1 MTPLDFSIFDSD
13 NHGYEPRDTFRH
25 LDPSMA
31 DRAVKI
37 VAPEPEAVEAT

>member
-1 MTPLDFSIFDSD
+1 MAPLNVGIFDSD
-13 NHGYEPRDTFRH
+13 NHDYEPRDTLRP

-37 VAPEPEAVEAT
+37 VKPEPEALEAK

>member
-1 MTPLDFSIFDSD
+1 MTPLNFGIFDSD
-13 NHGYEPRDTFRH
+13 NHDYEPRDTFPH

-37 VAPEPEAVEAT
+37 VTPDPEAVEAT